1 MDRVI
6 RFSNGAAAQ
15 TKEGADHAA
24 FIERQGCALKIVHV
38 VETWVGGISSYVTA
52 LMIEQRSYGHNVVLV
67 CDPHNMDAARFE
79 VDGINVV
86 PYRSSRNP
94 LRFVSISCAIR
105 KTIKML
111 HADVIHC
118 HSSYPGVY
126 VRLGSFGEAK
136 VLYTP
141 HAWSFMK
148 KDISRMTAFA
158 FAMIEKWLARR
169 CTRILCMSFDE
180 VRAANK
186 YGIEQDKLEL
196 VYTGIPTDMAAEQID
211 TDTEAVGHSARHI
224 HVGYFGRLDYQKGF
238 DILVDALPLL
248 KDHLQVHVFGTAV
261 RGGVAMPD
269 GTPCVT
275 YHGWVD
281 PEEAGRAM
289 RKMDAIVVP
298 SRWEG
303 LALVPIE
310 AMRAGKVLVVSS
322 ESSLPEQVI
331 HGYNGLMLRQLT
343 GACLAEQLNSL
354 SIDECRRMGANSRH
368 VFDQA
373 FSAEKFFKSL
383 MNYYE
388 SA

>member
-1 MDRVI
+1 
-6 RFSNGAAAQ
+6 
-15 TKEGADHAA
+15 
-24 FIERQGCALKIVHV
+24 
-38 VETWVGGISSYVTA
+38 
-52 LMIEQRSYGHNVVLV
+52 MIEQRNHGHDVVLV
-67 CDPHNMDAARFE
+67 CDPRKMDVAKLD
-79 VDGINVV
+79 VDGIEVV
-86 PYRSSRNP
+86 SYRSSRNP
-94 LRFVSISCAIR
+94 LRFVGIAR
-105 KTIKML
+105 AVRRLVRTL

-126 VRLGSFGEAK
+126 VRLNRFGDEK

-148 KDISRMTAFA
+148 KDISRATAFA
-158 FAMIEKWLARR
+158 FALMEKWLARR
-169 CTRILCMSFDE
+169 CARILCMSFDE
-180 VRAANK
+180 VRAARRH
-186 YGIEQDKLEL
+186 GIAPDKVEL
-196 VYTGIPTDMAAEQID
+196 VYTGIATDAAAEWFSD
-211 TDTEAVGHSARHI
+211 ETEAVAQPAQHI
-224 HVGYFGRLDYQKGF
+224 RVGYFGRLDYQKGF

-261 RGGVAMPD
+261 RGGVAMP
-269 GTPCVT
+269 GEASRIT
-275 YHGWVD
+275 YHGWVG
-281 PEEAGRAM
+281 PEETGHAM
-289 RKMDAIVVP
+289 RRMDAIVVP

-331 HGYNGLMLRQLT
+331 HGYNGLMLQQLT

-373 FSAEKFFKSL
+373 FNAEKFFKSL
-383 MNYYE
+383 MNCYE
-388 SA
+388 KA

>member
-1 MDRVI
+1 M
-6 RFSNGAAAQ
+6 
-15 TKEGADHAA
+15 
-24 FIERQGCALKIVHV
+24 
-38 VETWVGGISSYVTA
+38 GGIASYVTA
-52 LMIEQRSYGHNVVLV
+52 LMIEQRSCGHNVVLV
-67 CDPHNMDAARFE
+67 CDPDNMDVAKLD
-79 VDGINVV
+79 VDGIDIV

-94 LRFVSISCAIR
+94 LRFVAISRAVR
-105 KTIKML
+105 KIIKLL
-111 HADVIHC
+111 HADVVHC
-118 HSSYPGVY
+118 HSSYAGVY
-126 VRLGSFGEAK
+126 VRLIYFGEEK

-158 FAMIEKWLARR
+158 FALVEKWLARR

-186 YGIEQDKLEL
+186 YGIGSDKLEL
-196 VYTGIPTDMAAEQID
+196 VYTGIPTDVAAERID
-211 TDTEAVGHSARHI
+211 VETEAATQPARRI

-269 GTPCVT
+269 GAPCVT
-275 YHGWVD
+275 YHGWVG
-281 PEEAGRAM
+281 PEDARRAM
-289 RKMDAIVVP
+289 RRMDVIVVP

-368 VFDQA
+368 VFDHA
-373 FSAEKFFKSL
+373 FNAERFFKSL

>member
-1 MDRVI
+1 M
-6 RFSNGAAAQ
+6 
-15 TKEGADHAA
+15 
-24 FIERQGCALKIVHV
+24 
-38 VETWVGGISSYVTA
+38 VETWAGGIASYVTA
-52 LMIEQRSYGHNVVLV
+52 LMIEQRASGHDVALV
-67 CDPHNMDAARFE
+67 CDPRNMDVAKLG
-79 VDGINVV
+79 VDDIDVV
-86 PYRSSRNP
+86 AYRASRNP
-94 LRFVSISCAIR
+94 FRFVAISRTLRAIV
-105 KTIKML
+105 KMQ
-111 HADVIHC
+111 HANVIHC

-126 VRLGSFGEAK
+126 VRFSRFEEEK

-148 KDISRMTAFA
+148 KDISRVTAIVFA
-158 FAMIEKWLARR
+158 LVERWLARR

-180 VRAANK
+180 VRAANR
-186 YGIEQDKLEL
+186 YGIAPDKLEL
-196 VYTGIPTDMAAEQID
+196 VYTGIPTDTAAEPLEVE
-211 TDTEAVGHSARHI
+211 TDGGAQPAPHI
-224 HVGYFGRLDYQKGF
+224 QVGYFGRLDYQKGF

-248 KDHLQVHVFGTAV
+248 EEHLHVHVFGTAV
-261 RGGVAMPD
+261 RGGVEMPD
-269 GTPCVT
+269 PASRVV
-275 YHGWVD
+275 YHGWVG
-281 PEEAGRAM
+281 PEETQRAM
-289 RKMDAIVVP
+289 RRMDVIVVP

-343 GACLAEQLNSL
+343 GTCLAEQLNSL

-368 VFDQA
+368 VFDEA
-373 FSAEKFFKSL
+373 FNAEKFFKSL